1 MCWWYRVITSI
12 IEIISAEQELEKLQ
26 HQYRVM
32 DGERRAYC
40 EESQNVIR
48 KQQYVICYLTKQS
61 NEFFLFF
68 LLLSASSSFLF
79 SSSSFLFSSSSF
91 SSSSSCSSCSCSC
104 SSSSSTTSSS
114 PSPLKRGFI

>member
-68 LLLSASSSFLF
+68 LLLSASSFLF

-104 SSSSSTTSSS
+104 SSSTTSSS